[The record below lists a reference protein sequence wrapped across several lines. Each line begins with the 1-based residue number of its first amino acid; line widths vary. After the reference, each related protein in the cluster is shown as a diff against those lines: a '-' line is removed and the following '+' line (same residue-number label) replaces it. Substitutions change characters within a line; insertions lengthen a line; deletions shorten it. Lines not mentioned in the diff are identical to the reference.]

1 MDVGVS
7 YVFSKYIMNYGVS
20 VIDFMIVVRVCDNK
34 FIDFCLFMMFC
45 SEIMYLFIFVL
56 VYIMECDFS
65 NYSVFIMYSK
75 FFDGCKY
82 CFFSFICKVIVSRL
96 CEVFFDGFII
106 VF

>member
-75 FFDGCKY
+75 FFM
-82 CFFSFICKVIVSRL
+82 VVS
-96 CEVFFDGFII
+96 I
-106 VF
+106 VFLVLFVRLLLVDCVRFFLRDLL